1 MSVYLL
7 LFFGNLLIEKFR
19 IHFSFDIFLFQLG
32 YIAKWSQEKE
42 MEEERKKERL
52 KFLDLYQGW
61 CRSIEATTI
70 KKIPL
75 GAACKTKLKSIK
87 I

>member
-1 MSVYLL
+1 MLPN
-7 LFFGNLLIEKFR
+7 G
-19 IHFSFDIFLFQLG
+19 
-32 YIAKWSQEKE
+32 AKKK

-75 GAACKTKLKSIK
+75 GAAYKTKLKSIK